1 MSIIALPYYE
11 ILLRLG
17 LSTLC
22 AIVFGAERYHR
33 RKPVGIRTNILVAL
47 AACQTAIISGYGF
60 VGSRGAYSADMIV
73 TSDPAR
79 LVVGILGGIGFI
91 GAGII
96 YKSPAGTI
104 RGLTTA
110 TQVFLIAVIG
120 IGFGLGLYSLS
131 ATTAVIAFLTIQSS
145 LLRRIFWR
153 KKPKKDDSQKTLF

>member
-1 MSIIALPYYE
+1 MSMISLPYYE

-22 AIVFGAERYHR
+22 AIVFGAERYR
-33 RKPVGIRTNILVAL
+33 RKKPVGVRTNILVAL

-60 VGSRGAYSADMIV
+60 IGSSVAYSGDIIV

-79 LVVGILGGIGFI
+79 LVVGILGGVGFI

-104 RGLTTA
+104 RGITTA

-131 ATTAVIAFLTIQSS
+131 MTTAIIAFFTIQSS
-145 LLRRIFWR
+145 MLRNLFF
-153 KKPKKDDSQKTLF
+153 KKNK